1 MAYFTCNVCR
11 IDRPVSTRNWM
22 KSQVTS
28 IILNDSSVVGFYN
41 ACRYCSPD
49 CWVDPPIPDGAP
61 PPNTCIICREVRAA
75 TRQYWTP
82 SQMKS
87 IWALGTSVTTNHNCC
102 RTCDPSCWV
111 PTLGIDAPPSQNDRP
126 VTLIPPT
133 PLPPPS
139 LCHTGPASADRV
151 HQRREPTPPPPPP
164 YPPPASPRGDSQSDW
179 RPLPYPARPLIH
191 QRPRWLDQVSIKND
205 ISHIRRDVPAGF
217 WDAVVRNLKKS
228 ELKELSW
235 SGACFISNSPM
246 GLEAIT
252 LSDGGADLRGE
263 WVLFHLAAERIKDPS
278 TPIFLDVGNS
288 IYKQFLM
295 QVWPRSQLWDSLSN
309 QVRIGDIIEAVLGRV
324 IIDWANA
331 LSHSNPNPHFVDS
344 LACSLFKTMSRIC
357 LAAYC
362 DSRRYGSYSF
372 I

>member
-28 IILNDSSVVGFYN
+28 ITLNESSVVGFYN

-49 CWVDPPIPDGAP
+49 CWVDPPIPAGAP
-61 PPNTCIICREVRAA
+61 HPNTCIICLEVRASS
-75 TRQYWTP
+75 RHYWIP
-82 SQMKS
+82 FQLKS
-87 IWALGTSVTTNHNCC
+87 IWSLGTSVTTNHNCC
-102 RTCDPSCWV
+102 RICDPSCWV
-111 PTLGIDAPPSQNDRP
+111 PTSGIDAPLLQNDRP
-126 VTLIPPT
+126 FNPIHPT
-133 PLPPPS
+133 RMPPPS
-139 LCHTGPASADRV
+139 LYHTGPAPTNRD

-164 YPPPASPRGDSQSDW
+164 YPPPASPRSDPQSAW
-179 RPLPYPARPLIH
+179 RPLPYPVRPLIH
-191 QRPRWLDQVSIKND
+191 QRPRWLEQDSIKAD
-205 ISHIRRDVPAGF
+205 ISHIRRRVPAGL
-217 WDAVVRNLKKS
+217 WDAVVRKLKRS

-235 SGACFISNSPM
+235 SGACFIPNSPM

-252 LSDGGADLRGE
+252 LSDGGTDLRGE
-263 WVLFHLAAERIKDPS
+263 WVLFHLAAERSKDPS
-278 TPIFLDVGNS
+278 TPIFLDVGNR

-295 QVWPRSQLWDSLSN
+295 QVWPSSQLWDSLSN

-331 LSHSNPNPHFVDS
+331 LSYSNPNPHFVDS
-344 LACSLFKTMSRIC
+344 LACSLLKTMSRIC

-362 DSRRYGSYSF
+362 DLNMYGSFSF
-372 I
+372 V